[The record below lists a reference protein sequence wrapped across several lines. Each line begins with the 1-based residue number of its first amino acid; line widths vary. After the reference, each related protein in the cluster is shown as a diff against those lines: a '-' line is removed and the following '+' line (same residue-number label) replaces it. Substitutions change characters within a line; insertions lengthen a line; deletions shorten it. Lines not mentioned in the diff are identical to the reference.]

1 MECKERKTLP
11 LNQHKEID
19 MSPVR
24 QNTVST
30 LLASLLLAAA
40 ATAQA
45 GVSVTTAVYIPG
57 VNSVDYGTP
66 GATTT
71 NASTQQ
77 VQNGMSQ
84 AYATASAQHGV
95 LKNYVSGNGTSGTSD
110 AVANAS
116 FYDFLTISN
125 PELNGKTG
133 TVTMSFYY
141 DYDLAPQGNNDASP
155 IGLARA
161 YYYAYAT
168 VNGYN
173 ARVDDNVSNNG
184 AQSFRSGS
192 VTTSDL
198 NGLRYDPVGH
208 YLTITGQ
215 FVYGSAFMIT
225 MTTSVSGSIGSSL
238 NGNLISYVADAMQ
251 SAYWDGIVSTS
262 FDGKL
267 VTDYT
272 LSSQSGTDYS
282 HSFVPQ
288 GQTPSGDVPEPG
300 ALALLGLGLLGLAA
314 ARRKRGA

>member
-1 MECKERKTLP
+1 
-11 LNQHKEID
+11 

-30 LLASLLLAAA
+30 LLAGLLFAAA

-57 VNSVDYGTP
+57 VSSTDYGTP
-66 GATTT
+66 GATVT

-77 VQNGMSQ
+77 VQTSTSQ

-133 TVTMSFYY
+133 TVTLSFYY
-141 DYDLAPQGNNDASP
+141 DYNLDPRGNNEAAP
-155 IGLARA
+155 IGLARS
-161 YYYAYAT
+161 YYYAYASMS
-168 VNGYN
+168 GYN
-173 ARVDDNVSNNG
+173 GSYNAQVNDTVSNNG
-184 AQSFRSGS
+184 AQSFRNSG

-225 MTTSVSGSIGSSL
+225 MATSVSGSIGSSL
-238 NGNLISYVADAMQ
+238 NGNLISYVADAMH

-262 FDGKL
+262 FDGKP

-288 GQTPSGDVPEPG
+288 GQTPTGDVPEPG

-314 ARRKRGA
+314 ARRKHAA

>member
-1 MECKERKTLP
+1 
-11 LNQHKEID
+11 
-19 MSPVR
+19 MSPLR

-30 LLASLLLAAA
+30 LLAGILLAAA

-45 GVSVTTAVYIPG
+45 GVAVTTAIYVPG
-57 VNSVDYGTP
+57 VNSTDYGTP
-66 GATTT
+66 GATNT
-71 NASTQQ
+71 NTSTQQ
-77 VQNGMSQ
+77 AGTGISQ
-84 AYATASAQHGV
+84 AYATASAQQGV
-95 LKNYVSGNGTSGTSD
+95 LKNYVSGSGTSAPSE

-141 DYDLAPQGNNDASP
+141 DYDLAPQGNNEAPP
-155 IGLARA
+155 IGLARS
-161 YYYAYAT
+161 YYYAYASMS
-168 VNGYN
+168 GYN
-173 ARVDDNVSNNG
+173 GSYYAQVNDTVSNNG
-184 AQSFRSGS
+184 AQSFRNSG

-225 MTTSVSGSIGSSL
+225 MNTSVSGSTGSSL
-238 NGNLISYVADAMQ
+238 NGNLISYVADAMN

-282 HSFVPQ
+282 RSFAPQ

>member
-1 MECKERKTLP
+1 
-11 LNQHKEID
+11 
-19 MSPVR
+19 MSPLR
-24 QNTVST
+24 QNTVSA
-30 LLASLLLAAA
+30 LLAGILLTAA

-45 GVSVTTAVYIPG
+45 GVTVTTAVYVPG
-57 VNSVDYGTP
+57 VNSADYGTP
-66 GATTT
+66 GATNT
-71 NASTQQ
+71 NTSTQQ
-77 VQNGMSQ
+77 AGSGISQ

-95 LKNYVSGNGTSGTSD
+95 LKNYVSGNATSAPSD
-110 AVANAS
+110 AVANAG
-116 FYDFLTISN
+116 FNDFLTISN

-133 TVTMSFYY
+133 TVTLSFYY
-141 DYDLAPQGNNDASP
+141 DYNLDPRGNNEAAP
-155 IGLARA
+155 IGLARS
-161 YYYAYAT
+161 YYYAYASMS
-168 VNGYN
+168 GYN
-173 ARVDDNVSNNG
+173 GSYYAQVNDAVSNNG
-184 AQSFRSGS
+184 QQTFRNSG

-215 FVYGSAFMIT
+215 FVYGSAFMFA
-225 MTTSVSGSIGSSL
+225 MNTSVSGSTGSSL
-238 NGNLISYVADAMQ
+238 NGNLISYVADAMN
-251 SAYWDGIVSTS
+251 SAYWDGIVSTT

-314 ARRKRGA
+314 ARRKRAA